1 MVKLKPIEV
10 PLMFGNKE
18 INYLSDWHDFDSY
31 LPQGKVILSKGIC
44 GCGATEYYLRSNKPV
59 VLASPRIPM
68 IHSKLE
74 DNGEFPEDFHCYE
87 PVPQGKNRQNL
98 RQHPIYYFSREDSA
112 KESPNETISKFERF
126 LNDCMRHPEFVP
138 KVIVTFDSFIHVIET
153 LTYLRVLD
161 SYDIVV
167 DEATCIF
174 TDARQKGLTYLK
186 FINIL
191 NALSNHIVYVSAT
204 PIREEELDVLPEFCN
219 IPYQELHWHP
229 SKLETYIVTPRRYSK
244 LVPEVKKI
252 IKDYQKNSYFQTKYV
267 KGVEVKSCEAV
278 FFINNVDSIIRIINA
293 CGLTNEDTRVICSIQ
308 QKDRLEDIGFEIDF
322 APGKND
328 YRTKNKTY
336 TFVTRSSF
344 EGADFY
350 SDCSSTYVFA
360 DPKKDC
366 LCLDISIDL
375 QQIAGRCRTKTN
387 PFHTDIWYYYQ
398 TADDIDTQKELNK
411 VEWKYKQTLNFINGL
426 QSMPE
431 YLRSTMLQKLRNAQQ
446 LEKYGD
452 DYIDVLE
459 LPDKTC
465 TIVCNHYV
473 YCQDKRAIAIKKEQ
487 YKSSYTVYGFICQ
500 CDAMDIPAYERF
512 GDKRPIDFCKEFNKD
527 NDFVR
532 RMKLYVDTL
541 DKCPDLLPAMEYMT
555 QIPRVFKRYYR
566 ELGSERIKA
575 MAYRQADLD
584 RSLKMSSQVVLA
596 NIRAKLDDHFVV
608 GQWYSVADIKDIL
621 NRVYF
626 ELGIK
631 RPNGKNAPATEIT
644 TYYKGS
650 VTKTRGVRGFIIN
663 D

>member
-1 MVKLKPIEV
+1 MNKLNPIEV
-10 PLMFGNKE
+10 PLIIGNKE
-18 INYLSDWHDFDSY
+18 INYLSDWQDFDSY
-31 LPQGKVILSKGIC
+31 LPQGRVILSKGIC

-74 DNGEFPEDFHCYE
+74 DNGEFPEDFYCYE
-87 PVPQGKNRQNL
+87 PLPQGVNRQDL
-98 RQHPIYYFSREDSA
+98 RQHPIYYFSREDST
-112 KESPNETISKFERF
+112 KESLNETVSKFERF

-138 KVIVTFDSFIHVIET
+138 KIVVTFDSFIHVIET
-153 LTYLRVLD
+153 MNYLRVLD
-161 SYDIVV
+161 SFDIVV

-186 FINIL
+186 FVNIL
-191 NALSNHIVYVSAT
+191 NTLPNHIVYVSAT
-204 PIREEELDVLPEFCN
+204 PIREDELDVLPEFCN

-229 SKLETYIVTPRRYSK
+229 SKLETYIVTPKRYSK

-252 IKDYQKNSYFQTKYV
+252 IMDFQRNGYFQIKYV
-267 KGVEVKSCEAV
+267 NGLEVKSTEAV
-278 FFINNVDSIIRIINA
+278 FYINNVDSIIRIINT
-293 CGLTNEDTRVICSIQ
+293 CGLTRKNTRVICSTQ
-308 QKDRLEDIGFEIDF
+308 QRDRLEDIGFDIDF
-322 APGKND
+322 APGKKT
-328 YRTKNKTY
+328 YKTANKTY

-360 DPKKDC
+360 NPKKEC

-387 PFHTDIWYYYQ
+387 PFHADIWYYYQ
-398 TADDIDTQKELNK
+398 TSDNIDTQKELNA
-411 VEWKYKQTLNFINGL
+411 VEWKYNQTLAFVNGL

-431 YLRSTMLQKLRNAQQ
+431 YLRSTMLQKLKSAQQ

-465 TIVCNHYV
+465 KIVCNHYV
-473 YCQDKRAIAIKKEQ
+473 YCQDKRAIAIKEEQ

-512 GDKRPIDFCKEFNKD
+512 GDKRPIEFCKEFNKD
-527 NDFVR
+527 NDFTR
-532 RMKLYVDTL
+532 RMKLYVETL
-541 DKCPDLLPAMEYMT
+541 DEYPNLLPAMEYMT
-555 QIPRVFKRYYR
+555 QIPQEFKRYYR
-566 ELGSERIKA
+566 ELGSDRIKA
-575 MAYRQADLD
+575 MRYRQVDLD
-584 RSLKMSSQVVLA
+584 RTLNMSNKDSLTS
-596 NIRAKLDDHFVV
+596 IRVKLDEHFVV
-608 GQWYSVADIKDIL
+608 GQWYAVSDIKAIL
-621 NRVYF
+621 NDVYS
-626 ELGIK
+626 ELGII
-631 RPNGKNAPATEIT
+631 RPNGKSAPASEIT

-650 VTKTRGVRGFIIN
+650 VTKTRISRGYIIN